1 MSGVSSIS
9 GVNIEASWLC
19 GFCTSVHDNCMSY
32 ICVLMK
38 ADITKYCRLKN
49 LLVNLLNYYV
59 FILAVNFTYYLIFYH
74 VHIM

>member
-1 MSGVSSIS
+1 
-9 GVNIEASWLC
+9 
-19 GFCTSVHDNCMSY
+19 MSY